1 VLDDQRLGGRTR
13 VLSGRLR
20 RPRSVTALIGA
31 VLTAACLGALVGG
44 CGSGATSASTTTSPA
59 MNWTPG
65 QTVVSIEFDD
75 GSADQYSARST
86 LADHKMKA
94 TFFINSGNLIN
105 SYHMTWSQVHQLYG
119 EGNEIAGHTV
129 LHQHLSALS
138 AEEAKREICNDRT
151 TLLNQGFQVTDFAYP
166 YGDYNSTIRS
176 LPQECG
182 YDSARWILGVFSP
195 SCQRA
200 SCPFAE
206 SIPPVE
212 PYLTRTPQNILDTDS
227 LASIEGYVTQAQQH
241 GGGWVQL
248 VFHHICN
255 KCELYAITKP
265 NFRAL
270 VNWLATQRNTTTATI
285 QQVIGGP
292 LQPAVSGPAPVNLP
306 GPNLLRNPSL
316 EESSAGV
323 PTGWDTTSFGVNSAT
338 FARTTDAHSG
348 AYAERLDVTSLK
360 SGTARLL
367 SHFDLGQYAP
377 TPKVGDS
384 YELGAYY
391 RSTVPVLFSV
401 FKRDQVG
408 EWKYWTAS
416 AAMPASAGWRKAT
429 FTTPKIP
436 GGVSGISIGMGIQQV
451 GSVTMDDFSLSPG
464 A

>member
-1 VLDDQRLGGRTR
+1 LH
-13 VLSGRLR
+13 
-20 RPRSVTALIGA
+20 RPRSVSAPIGA
-31 VLTAACLGALVGG
+31 VLMTACLGVLVAG
-44 CGSGATSASTTTSPA
+44 CGSSAIPASTPTPSP
-59 MNWTPG
+59 MSWTPG
-65 QTVVSIEFDD
+65 RTVVSIEFDD
-75 GSADQYSARST
+75 GSADQYGARSI
-86 LADHKMKA
+86 LASHKMKA

-105 SYHMTWSQVHQLYG
+105 SYHMTWSQVHQLYA

-129 LHQHLSALS
+129 LHQHLSTLS
-138 AEEAKREICNDRT
+138 AAEAKREICDDRT
-151 TLLNQGFQVTDFAYP
+151 TLLGQGFPVTDFAYP
-166 YGDYNSTIRS
+166 YGDYNSTVRS

-241 GGGWVQL
+241 GGGWVQV

-255 KCELYAITKP
+255 RCELYAITSP
-265 NFRAL
+265 DFSAFL
-270 VNWLATQRNTTTATI
+270 DWLAAQKNTTTATV

-292 LQPAVSGPAPVNLP
+292 LQPAVNGPAPATPP

-316 EESSAGV
+316 QEGSAGA
-323 PTGWDTTSFGVNSAT
+323 PTGWDATSFGVNSAT
-338 FARTTDAHSG
+338 FARTTDAHSP
-348 AYAERLDVTSLK
+348 AYAERLDVTSLR

-377 TPKVGDS
+377 TPRVGDS

-391 RSTVPVLFSV
+391 KSTVPVLFSV
-401 FKRDQVG
+401 FTRDALG

-416 AAMPASAGWRKAT
+416 PPMPASAGWRKAT

-436 GGVSGISIGMGIQQV
+436 AGVSGISVGMGIRQV
-451 GSVTMDDFSLSPG
+451 GSVTMDDFSLSSG